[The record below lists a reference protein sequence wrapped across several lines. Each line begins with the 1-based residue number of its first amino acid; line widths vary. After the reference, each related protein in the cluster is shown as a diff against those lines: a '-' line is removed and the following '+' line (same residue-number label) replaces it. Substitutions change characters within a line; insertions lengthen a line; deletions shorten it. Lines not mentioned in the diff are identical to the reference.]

1 MRFTFSVIAAL
12 FFAVSFTAP
21 AHAQKRIALV
31 VGNDRYANLADH
43 EQLQKAVSDARSVGT
58 ALRQIGF
65 EVISGEN
72 LGRQAMIDRLDAV
85 ARQSSGAMV
94 FFFFSGHGVA
104 VDGANYIL
112 PADMPDVAE
121 GQATRLK
128 GAAIAE
134 EYVTAE
140 LMGNGAQVAVVVLD
154 ACRNNPFARSGTKG
168 IGGEKGL
175 APREPPGGVFTFYS
189 AGRGEAALD
198 RLYDND
204 RDPNSVFT
212 RALLPALTKP
222 GLDLPALAVEVREEV
237 TRLARTVRHDQRPAY
252 YDGTSGG
259 RIFLAGLPP
268 GPSRPGAAS
277 PDARPAPPS
286 EPDNIVPPPPLTR
299 PPVEPPAYTP
309 PANPQTAFGM
319 NPSGAR
325 PGSYWDYGGSIMH
338 LEAVP
343 DTPSRVFY
351 VYRPSSAMSAM
362 GAHPGDL
369 FFSGRRIGDRYE
381 GTAYVY
387 AGRCGRFPYSVTGSV
402 QFGDQTI
409 IISGRKPNIDQTSC
423 RIDGYVSTQL
433 VLQYQFR
440 IN

>member
-1 MRFTFSVIAAL
+1 MRFTVSIIAAL
-12 FFAVSFTAP
+12 LIAVSFTAP

-31 VGNDRYANLADH
+31 VGNDRYANLSDR
-43 EQLQKAVSDARSVGT
+43 EQLQKAVSDARSVAN

-72 LGRQAMIDRLDAV
+72 LGRQALIDRLDAV
-85 ARQSSGAMV
+85 ARQSSGTMV

-189 AGRGEAALD
+189 AGRGETALD
-198 RLYDND
+198 RLYDGD

-212 RALLPALTKP
+212 RALLPTLTKP

-237 TRLARTVRHDQRPAY
+237 ARLARTVRHDQRPAY

-259 RIFLAGLPP
+259 RIFLTGLSP
-268 GPSRPGAAS
+268 GSTQPAAAS

-286 EPDNIVPPPPLTR
+286 GPGDLVPLPPPPR
-299 PPVEPPAYTP
+299 QAEPPGYMP
-309 PANPQTAFGM
+309 PANPQTANGM
-319 NPSGAR
+319 NPPAAR

-338 LEAVP
+338 LEAMP
-343 DTPSRVFY
+343 DTSSRVLY

-369 FFSGRRIGDRYE
+369 FFSGRRNGDRYE

-387 AGRCGRFPYSVTGSV
+387 AGRCGKFPYPVTGSV
-402 QFGDQTI
+402 ENGDQTI
-409 IISGRKPNIDQTSC
+409 VISGRKPNIDQTSC
-423 RIDGYVSTQL
+423 RIDGYVSTQFEL
-433 VLQYQFR
+433 KYQFR